1 MQVLGIVE
9 LAGDKSGQR
18 WRLQWDEPPV
28 TRGLVTPG
36 PVGRRF
42 GDQGSRASGHWKGRH
57 WATRAFAAGGWFE
70 NHRLASGECI
80 RPGTVVD
87 APRPWSLSPATDWLL

>member
-28 TRGLVTPG
+28 TRGLVQS
-36 PVGRRF
+36 VGDSEIK
-42 GDQGSRASGHWKGRH
+42 DQGLLGTGKGDTGRD

-70 NHRLASGECI
+70 NQRLASRGCI

-87 APRPWSLSPATDWLL
+87 APRPWSVSPATDWL